1 MASEAEAE
9 VEAESMSA
17 AEFSKSAKASEHQR
31 RRLSI
36 IRAPEDL
43 PPVPPVAAA
52 EPSRSPSNAT
62 PADDTFLDEFKRC
75 LLVTGWP
82 LRKLSSKGVLASR
95 VMKLNPRLD
104 TLTWPTR
111 AIFTGST
118 HKIAIADISAVS
130 IGSWSSDAALPAD
143 PKEKAACISIECSSD
158 VAHDFML
165 LDDLDA
171 MSFATGLRL
180 LMAQATQE
188 HAEAN
193 DDAAV
198 AFFSN
203 IEEGTATARGELH
216 GGGAVAAQDAD
227 FVDRFLG
234 VLNVSGWPLLKL
246 SHKNVLA
253 RRVIRL
259 HNNSTL
265 IWPSAKVIVGSH
277 ESGVKIGH
285 SVKLIDIIS
294 VKVGVWGGDA
304 ELPVDAKEREKCVC
318 IEARHEN
325 YIALGSEVVH
335 VTHNFM
341 CLDALDAVTFAQG
354 IYALMQLTDDS
365 QEDDSAIEDAG
376 GGRARVKTISQAE
389 GDVSDEIFL
398 DEFKGVM
405 ATSGWPMLKRTHK
418 GDLLRRVLKL
428 NRAMDTLHWP
438 SRRLLNHLQTSH
450 SIPIE
455 SIGSVS
461 VGQWGPEP
469 DEISKCIRV
478 VDLSG
483 NQIFD
488 FMALDEVDAL
498 AFSQGL
504 KLFLAEM
511 ANNESVDHNADEVAA
526 SNAALAE
533 YRAEEVSPEEFTDKF
548 KGVLLTSGW
557 PVMRLTNKCKMVSR
571 LTKLNKKQDM
581 LFWPTKKVEGR
592 VLGNSHSVTIANI
605 KEVRI
610 GPWPAGLLPM
620 DGRTIFTH
628 LCLTIVND
636 EGSATCL
643 EFDNEIDIATF
654 KAGVEAIGVEL
665 ATEDACHAED
675 FEAAQSAMPV
685 IEADDESMFDH
696 FKGVLMSSGWPVQT
710 LTSKGK
716 LVRRVIKLKDGVLY
730 WPTHKP
736 LGHSHTIPVGEI
748 LASNFGTWNNFL
760 WELPDA
766 AAERAKCLF
775 IETHDSMYNIKLIN
789 DIDVLVWRTGMKKL
803 VEEMRS
809 N

>member
-31 RRLSI
+31 RRLSTI
-36 IRAPEDL
+36 CAPEDP

-52 EPSRSPSNAT
+52 EPSSPPSIAT

-95 VMKLNPRLD
+95 VIKLNPRLD

-111 AIFTGST
+111 AILTGST
-118 HKIAIADISAVS
+118 HKIPIADISAVS
-130 IGSWSSDAALPAD
+130 IGSWSNEAALPAD
-143 PKEKAACISIECSSD
+143 PKEKAACISIECSSGG
-158 VAHDFML
+158 AHDFKL

-188 HAEAN
+188 HAEAD

-198 AFFSN
+198 ASFSN

-265 IWPSAKVIVGSH
+265 IWPSAKVIVRSH

-294 VKVGVWGGDA
+294 VKVGVWGSDA

-318 IEARHEN
+318 IEARHKN
-325 YIALGSEVVH
+325 YVALGSAVH

-341 CLDALDAVTFAQG
+341 CLDALDAVAFTQG
-354 IYALMQLTDDS
+354 IYALIQLTDDN

-405 ATSGWPMLKRTHK
+405 ATSGWPLLKRTHK

-428 NRAMDTLHWP
+428 NRAMDTLRWP

-450 SIPIE
+450 SVPIE

-461 VGQWGPEP
+461 VGQWGSPE
-469 DEISKCIRV
+469 EISKCVRI

-488 FMALDEVDAL
+488 FMAPGEVDAL

-504 KLFLAEM
+504 TLLLAEM
-511 ANNESVDHNADEVAA
+511 ANDESTDHNKDEVAA
-526 SNAALAE
+526 SNAALAK

-557 PVMRLTNKCKMVSR
+557 PVLRLTHKCKVVAR
-571 LTKLNKKQDM
+571 LTKLNKKQDT
-581 LFWPTKKVEGR
+581 LFWPTKKIEGR
-592 VLGNSHSVTIANI
+592 MLGNSHSVAIATI

-610 GPWPAGLLPM
+610 GPWPGGQMPL
-620 DGRTIFTH
+620 DGRTVFTD
-628 LCLTIVND
+628 LLLTIVDD

-643 EFDNEIDIATF
+643 EFDNEIDIASF

-716 LVRRVIKLKDGVLY
+716 LVRRVIKLKDGALY

-748 LASNFGTWNNFL
+748 LASNFGTWDNSL
-760 WELPDA
+760 GELPDA
-766 AAERAKCLF
+766 AAERAKCLL

-789 DIDVLVWRTGMKKL
+789 DIDVLVWRTGMKQL
-803 VEEMRS
+803 VEEMR